1 MARTVKSVELGSKAA
16 RARLP
21 KNTKAGQEP
30 HWHSLDR
37 GLSLGY
43 WRGARGG
50 IWRVRAYHAGK
61 YRKGVLGLADDVQ
74 DADGKR
80 VLTFSQ
86 AQAQAREW
94 FMQVERAPQSAPTPR
109 RGGHTVK
116 DALAAYLKAYEDGE
130 TKDGGRALLATKSI
144 IDAHIL
150 PDLGELRLAELT
162 PIRLKGW
169 HRRLARLAPRV
180 RSRRGHAVKTRAV
193 KDDPESQRKRRAT
206 ANRILNTLKAA
217 LNWAWREEH
226 MISTDEGWRSVTPHR
241 KVDAPIVRFLGDD
254 EAIRLVNGTPSDFR
268 PMVQGALFTGCRYG
282 ELCSAKVSDFDE
294 DAGTLTIPKSKS
306 GAARHVTLTD
316 EATRFFLRVV
326 ADKQES
332 DLIFPRPDGSSWR
345 KSEQQRPLAEACRV
359 AKIDPAI
366 SFHILRHTHGS
377 RLARNGV
384 PMEVIA
390 KQLGHADSKIT
401 AKHYAH
407 LAPSYVSETI
417 RAKAPQFGIA
427 ETDNVE
433 TLKLTRR
440 SAAARG

>member
-1 MARTVKSVELGSKAA
+1 MARTVKSVDLGSKAA

-21 KNTKAGQEP
+21 RHTEPGQEP
-30 HWHSLDR
+30 HWHFLDR

-50 IWRVRAYHAGK
+50 IWRVRAYHEGK
-61 YRKGVLGLADDVQ
+61 YRKGVLGLADDVL
-74 DADGKR
+74 DADGKK
-80 VLTFSQ
+80 VLSFSQ

-94 FMQVERAPQSAPTPR
+94 FLQVDRAPRSAPTPR
-109 RGGHTVK
+109 RVGHTVR

-130 TKDGGRALLATKSI
+130 TKDGGRALAATRSI
-144 IDAHIL
+144 INAHIL

-162 PIRLKGW
+162 PVRLKAW

-180 RSRRGHAVKTRAV
+180 RSKHGQAIKTRDA

-241 KVDAPIVRFLGDD
+241 KVDVPIIRFLGDD
-254 EAIRLVNGTPSDFR
+254 ETIRLVNATPADFR
-268 PMVQGALFTGCRYG
+268 PMVQAALFTGCRYG
-282 ELCSAKVSDFDE
+282 ELCAARVSDFDE
-294 DAGTLTIPKSKS
+294 DAGMLTVPKSKS
-306 GAARHVTLTD
+306 GAARHVTLTA
-316 EATRFFLRVV
+316 EATKFFIRATVN
-326 ADKQES
+326 KQDGE
-332 DLIFPRPDGSSWR
+332 LIFTRPDGRGWR
-345 KSEQQRPLAEACRV
+345 KSEQQRPLAEACKS
-359 AKIDPAI
+359 AKIQPAI
-366 SFHILRHTHGS
+366 SFHILRHCHGS

-401 AKHYAH
+401 GRHYAH
-407 LAPSYVSETI
+407 LSPSYVSETI
-417 RAKAPQFGIA
+417 RAKTPSLGIA
-427 ETDNVE
+427 DTDNVE
-433 TLKLTRR
+433 SLRLAKGQ
-440 SAAARG
+440 SRG

>member
-1 MARTVKSVELGSKAA
+1 MARTVKSVDLGSKAA
-16 RARLP
+16 RGRLP
-21 KNTKAGQEP
+21 RHTKAGQEP

-50 IWRVRAYHAGK
+50 IWRVRAYHEGK
-61 YRKGVLGLADDVQ
+61 YRKGVLGLADDVL
-74 DADGKR
+74 DADGKK
-80 VLTFSQ
+80 VLNFSQ
-86 AQAQAREW
+86 AQAMAREW
-94 FMQVERAPQSAPTPR
+94 FLQVDRAPRSTPTPR

-116 DALAAYLKAYEDGE
+116 DALTAYLTAYEGGE
-130 TKDGGRALLATKSI
+130 TKDGGRALSATRSI
-144 IDAHIL
+144 INAHIL

-162 PIRLKGW
+162 PVRLKAW

-180 RSRRGHAVKTRAV
+180 RSKRGQAVKTRET

-226 MISTDEGWRSVTPHR
+226 LISSDEGWRSVTPHR
-241 KVDAPIVRFLGDD
+241 KVDAPIIRFLGDD
-254 EAIRLVNGTPSDFR
+254 ESIRLVNSTTSDFR
-268 PMVQGALFTGCRYG
+268 PMVQAALFTGCRYG
-282 ELCSAKVSDFDE
+282 ELCGAKVADFDA
-294 DAGTLTIPKSKS
+294 DAGTLTVPKSKS
-306 GAARHVTLTD
+306 GEARHVTLTD
-316 EATRFFLRVV
+316 EAARFFLRAA
-326 ADKQES
+326 ADKKDG
-332 DLIFPRPDGSSWR
+332 DLIFPRPDGRAWR
-345 KSEQQRPLAEACRV
+345 KSEQQRPLAEACKL
-359 AKIDPAI
+359 AKIQPAV
-366 SFHILRHTHGS
+366 SFHILRHSHGS

-417 RAKAPQFGIA
+417 RAKAPNLGIA
-427 ETDNVE
+427 DGDNVKP
-433 TLKLTRR
+433 LRLTRQP
-440 SAAARG
+440 AAQRI